1 MVDRQ
6 EKLALLQE
14 QYDRLVEMDFRN
26 EMTDNF
32 YYTSGRKD
40 RMKKQIEAIAKSI
53 RMVQKDIERN
63 P

>member
-1 MVDRQ
+1 MADRQ

-40 RMKKQIEAIAKSI
+40 RMKNQIEAIAKSI